1 MMRNAP
7 RWPLLRLAMTGQ
19 KNPDP
24 QIREVSETIIDWW
37 LSGGEERL
45 DRSVGTVPA
54 PGQRSS
60 QTQVQMTRRDELVRT
75 LASEHFPELRSH
87 PAAVAIRKQWSRYAA
102 SAWSRERLGDSVP
115 KHRVG
120 KPEAMFWQ
128 IMKIQDRVLSER
140 SIRKILAAS

>member
-1 MMRNAP
+1 MKRNAP
-7 RWPLLRLAMTGQ
+7 GWPLMRLAITGQ
-19 KNPDP
+19 KSPDP
-24 QIREVSETIIDWW
+24 QIREVSETIIAWW
-37 LSGGEERL
+37 FSGGSERL
-45 DRSVGTVPA
+45 DRLVGTAPA

-60 QTQVQMTRRDELVRT
+60 QTQHQITRRDELVKN
-75 LASEHFPELRSH
+75 LASEHYPELRYH

-102 SAWSRERLGDSVP
+102 SAWPRERLGDSVP